1 MREFGAAVATTAA
14 ALALVAAV
22 VFGARDTSLFVPPPE
37 AVAEE
42 FAGKLASA
50 RYELA
55 VRHLASSARHDRSAQ
70 EMEKRFEPVRRAIG
84 ALNRAEADG
93 SPGGAATAFA
103 TCELQGEAGTAAVRL
118 VLRREQG
125 LWKVE
130 SWDAA
135 ATISR

>member
-1 MREFGAAVATTAA
+1 MRELGAAAATMAA

-22 VFGARDTSLFVPPPE
+22 VFGAHDTALFVPPPE

-55 VRHLASSARHDRSAQ
+55 ERHLASSARHDRSAQ

-84 ALNRAEADG
+84 PLIRAEADE
-93 SPGGAATAFA
+93 SPGGETAFA
-103 TCELQGEAGTAAVRL
+103 TCQLRGESGTAAVRL

-135 ATISR
+135 ATVSR

>member
-1 MREFGAAVATTAA
+1 MRELGAAVATMAA

-22 VFGARDTSLFVPPPE
+22 VFGADDMALFVPPPE
-37 AVAEE
+37 AVAEDFGRE
-42 FAGKLASA
+42 LASA

-55 VRHLASSARHDRSAQ
+55 VRHLASGARHDRSAQ
-70 EMEKRFEPVRRAIG
+70 EIEKRFEPVRRAIG

-93 SPGGAATAFA
+93 SPSGGETAFA

-118 VLRREQG
+118 ALRREQG

-130 SWDAA
+130 SWEAA
-135 ATISR
+135 PKISR